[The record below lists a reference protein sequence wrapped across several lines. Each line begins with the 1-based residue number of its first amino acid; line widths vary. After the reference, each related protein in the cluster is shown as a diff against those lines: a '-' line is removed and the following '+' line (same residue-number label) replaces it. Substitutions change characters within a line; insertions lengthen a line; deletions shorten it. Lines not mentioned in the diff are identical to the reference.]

1 MKTRVLLLYT
11 RHLLG
16 ESLEKLLR
24 DQRDIHLLGPW
35 VLDAQAFSRVASQQP
50 DLVLIAEDEAVPEQV
65 ARLTAQI
72 LETYPNL
79 PVIHSTL
86 TRNVVRIYTSQELP
100 ARSADLIEAI
110 RALTA

>member
-1 MKTRVLLLYT
+1 MKKRVLLLYT

-24 DQRDIHLLGPW
+24 DQGDIQLLGPW
-35 VLDAQAFSRVASQQP
+35 LLDAQAFSRVAAEQP
-50 DLVLIAEDEAVPEQV
+50 DLVLIAEDEAAPEKIV
-65 ARLTAQI
+65 KLTSQI
-72 LETYPNL
+72 LEAYPNL

-100 ARSADLIEAI
+100 ASRADLIEAI
-110 RALTA
+110 RTLTA